1 MSSYS
6 SSNLQLIVLRIFYV
20 QLLFLKIWCLRPLHG
35 RASAN
40 ALPVDAG
47 LALLAVKRIPY
58 SRKFRGVQFS
68 CEGSMQIFR
77 DLIFADGR
85 SG

>member
-6 SSNLQLIVLRIFYV
+6 SSNLQLIVLRIYYSFSK
-20 QLLFLKIWCLRPLHG
+20 FGASLKCRPLHG

-47 LALLAVKRIPY
+47 FALLAVKRIPY

-68 CEGSMQIFR
+68 WEGSMQIFR